1 MVVVKNI
8 EPNSLGA
15 RAGFCI
21 GDRILRING
30 EAVRDLIDV
39 QVASAEDVI
48 CVEIER
54 GKDRYEAEIERQ
66 SGESLGLVFEDMRLR
81 SCNNK
86 CVFCFIHQMPKGMR
100 RSLYFED
107 DDFRL
112 SFLHGSYVTL
122 TNVRESDI
130 DRIIEQ
136 GLTPQYISVHATDP
150 ELRQV
155 MLGRTKA
162 TVDITERLRKLAAHG
177 IEMHTQ
183 VVLCPGWNDG
193 PHLARTVADLSAYYP
208 AVRSVAL
215 VPVGLT
221 DHRHRL
227 VALDPVTPAKAAEYA
242 DAAQAWGAQFK
253 ARFGERFVYAAD
265 EIFLLMG
272 RPLPEAS
279 YYDAFP
285 QLENGIGMSRSF
297 LDTWDEASKRLPG
310 RVAQAVRIGL
320 LTGRLAEPMLAP
332 LTARLNAIE
341 NVQID
346 LLPVDN
352 DFFGHG
358 ITVSGL
364 LTGRDMAARVR
375 DGVQRDLV
383 LLPPNCVNGE
393 GLTLDDRTV
402 PQLAEEVGVPLA
414 VGGYDLVESLEGF
427 WAERR
432 VGVKVQG
439 EGRQL
444 TELGYYIGREGREK

>member
-1 MVVVKNI
+1 MVVIKQI
-8 EPNSLGA
+8 EPDSLGA

-30 EAVRDLIDV
+30 EEVRDLIDV
-39 QVASAEDVI
+39 QVNSAEEVI

-54 GKDRYEAEIERQ
+54 DKERYEAEIVRQ

-81 SCNNK
+81 SCNNQ

-150 ELRQV
+150 ELRQI

-162 TVDITERLRKLAAHG
+162 TVDINERLRKLAANG

-183 VVLCPGWNDG
+183 VVLCPRWNDG
-193 PHLARTVADLSAYYP
+193 PHLERTVDDLSAYYP

-221 DHRHRL
+221 DHRRQL
-227 VALDPVTPAKAAEYA
+227 VQLDPVTPAKAAEYA
-242 DAAQAWGAQFK
+242 AAAEAWGSQFK

-265 EIFLLMG
+265 ELFLLTG
-272 RPLPEAS
+272 RPVPEAS

-285 QLENGIGMSRSF
+285 QLENGIGMVRSF
-297 LDTWDEASKRLPG
+297 LGTWDEASKRLPT
-310 RVAQAVRIGL
+310 RTTEAMRIGL
-320 LTGRLAEPMLAP
+320 LTGRLAERILVP
-332 LTARLNAIE
+332 LVARLNAIE

-352 DFFGHG
+352 DFFGRG

-375 DGVQRDLV
+375 DGIERDLV

-393 GLTLDDRTV
+393 GLTLDDMTV
-402 PQLAEEVGVPLA
+402 PQLAEETGVPLA
-414 VGGYDLVESLEGF
+414 VGGYDLVESLERL
-427 WAERR
+427 WTEQSVR
-432 VGVKVQG
+432 VQG

-444 TELGYYIGREGREK
+444 TELGYYIGREK

>member
-30 EAVRDLIDV
+30 EEVRDLIDV
-39 QVASAEDVI
+39 QVNSAEDVI

-54 GKDRYEAEIERQ
+54 GPDRYEAEIERQ
-66 SGESLGLVFEDMRLR
+66 SGEPLGLVFEDMRLR
-81 SCNNK
+81 SCNNQ

-162 TVDITERLRKLAAHG
+162 TVDITERLRKLAANG

-193 PHLARTVADLSAYYP
+193 PHLVRTVADLAAYYP

-221 DHRHRL
+221 DHRHQL
-227 VALDPVTPAKAAEYA
+227 VALEPVTPAKAAEYA
-242 DAAQAWGAQFK
+242 AAAEAWGLQFK

-297 LDTWDEASKRLPG
+297 LDTWDAASQRLPG

-320 LTGRLAEPMLAP
+320 LTGRLAEPILAP
-332 LTARLNAIE
+332 LMARLNAIE

-346 LLPVDN
+346 LLPIDN

-364 LTGRDMAARVR
+364 LTGRDMAARAR
-375 DGVQRDLV
+375 DGVQRDWV
-383 LLPPNCVNGE
+383 LLPPNCINGE

-414 VGGYDLVESLEGF
+414 VGGYDLVESLEGL
-427 WAERR
+427 WADQR
-432 VGVKVQG
+432 VKVQG

-444 TELGYYIGREGREK
+444 TELGYYIGRAK

>member
-1 MVVVKNI
+1 MVVVKQI
-8 EPNSLGA
+8 EPDSLGA
-15 RAGFCI
+15 RAGFRL

-30 EAVRDLIDV
+30 EEVRDLIDV
-39 QVASAEDVI
+39 QINSAEEVI
-48 CVEIER
+48 CIEIER
-54 GKDRYEAEIERQ
+54 DKELYEAEIERQ

-162 TVDITERLRKLAAHG
+162 TVDINERLRKLADNG

-193 PHLARTVADLSAYYP
+193 PHLERTVADLSTYYP

-221 DHRHRL
+221 DHRHKL
-227 VALDPVTPAKAAEYA
+227 VQLDPVTPAKATEYA
-242 DAAQAWGAQFK
+242 AAAKAWGLQFK
-253 ARFGERFVYAAD
+253 ARFGERFVYVAD
-265 EIFLLMG
+265 EIFLLVG

-285 QLENGIGMSRSF
+285 QLENGIGMVRSF
-297 LDTWDEASKRLPG
+297 LDTWDETSKRLPA
-310 RVAQAVRIGL
+310 RTAKAMRLGL
-320 LTGRLAEPMLAP
+320 LTGRLAERILVP
-332 LTARLNAIE
+332 LVDRLNVIE
-341 NVQID
+341 NLQVD

-352 DFFGHG
+352 DFFGRG

-364 LTGRDMAARVR
+364 LTGCDMAARVR
-375 DGVQRDLV
+375 DGIERDLV
-383 LLPPNCVNGE
+383 LLPPNCINGE
-393 GLTLDDRTV
+393 GLTLDDMTV
-402 PQLAEEVGVPLA
+402 QQLAEKAGVPLA
-414 VGGYDLVESLEGF
+414 VGGYDLVESLE
-427 WAERR
+427 R
-432 VGVKVQG
+432 VWTDQGVKVQG

-444 TELGYYIGREGREK
+444 TELGYYIGREK

>member
-1 MVVVKNI
+1 MVVVKQI
-8 EPNSLGA
+8 EPDSLGA

-30 EAVRDLIDV
+30 EEVRDLIDV
-39 QVASAEDVI
+39 QVSSAEEVV

-54 GKDRYEAEIERQ
+54 DKELYEAEIERQ

-150 ELRQV
+150 ALRQV

-162 TVDITERLRKLAAHG
+162 TVDINERLHKLAANG

-193 PHLARTVADLSAYYP
+193 PHLERTVADLSTYYP

-221 DHRHRL
+221 DHRHKL
-227 VALDPVTPAKAAEYA
+227 VRLDPVTPAKAAEYA
-242 DAAQAWGAQFK
+242 AAAEAWGLQFK

-265 EIFLLMG
+265 EIFLLTG
-272 RPLPEAS
+272 RPVPAAA

-285 QLENGIGMSRSF
+285 QLENGIGMVRSF
-297 LDTWDEASKRLPG
+297 LDTWEEASKRLPTYI
-310 RVAQAVRIGL
+310 AKAVRIGPADRPL
-320 LTGRLAEPMLAP
+320 GRANSRAP
-332 LTARLNAIE
+332 
-341 NVQID
+341 
-346 LLPVDN
+346 
-352 DFFGHG
+352 
-358 ITVSGL
+358 SG
-364 LTGRDMAARVR
+364 
-375 DGVQRDLV
+375 
-383 LLPPNCVNGE
+383 
-393 GLTLDDRTV
+393 
-402 PQLAEEVGVPLA
+402 
-414 VGGYDLVESLEGF
+414 
-427 WAERR
+427 
-432 VGVKVQG
+432 
-439 EGRQL
+439 
-444 TELGYYIGREGREK
+444 

>member
-1 MVVVKNI
+1 MVVVKQI
-8 EPNSLGA
+8 EPDSLGA

-30 EAVRDLIDV
+30 EEVRDLIDV
-39 QVASAEDVI
+39 QVSSAEEVVCI
-48 CVEIER
+48 EIER
-54 GKDRYEAEIERQ
+54 DKELYEAEIERQ

-150 ELRQV
+150 ELRQI

-162 TVDITERLRKLAAHG
+162 TVDINERLRKLADNG

-193 PHLARTVADLSAYYP
+193 PHLVRTVADLSTYYP

-221 DHRHRL
+221 DHRHKL
-227 VALDPVTPAKAAEYA
+227 VQLDPVTPAKAAEYV
-242 DAAQAWGAQFK
+242 AAAEAWGMQFK

-265 EIFLLMG
+265 EIFLLTG
-272 RPLPEAS
+272 RPVPEAS

-285 QLENGIGMSRSF
+285 QLENGIGMVRSF
-297 LDTWDEASKRLPG
+297 LDTWDEASERLPTYI
-310 RVAQAVRIGL
+310 AKAVRIGL
-320 LTGRLAEPMLAP
+320 LTGRLAERILAP
-332 LTARLNAIE
+332 LVARLNAIE

-375 DGVQRDLV
+375 DGIQRDLV

-393 GLTLDDRTV
+393 GLTLDDMTV
-402 PQLAEEVGVPLA
+402 PQLAEAAGVPLA
-414 VGGYDLVESLEGF
+414 VGGYDLIESLE
-427 WAERR
+427 R
-432 VGVKVQG
+432 VWTDQSVRVQG

-444 TELGYYIGREGREK
+444 TELGYYIGREK

>member
-1 MVVVKNI
+1 MVVVKQI
-8 EPNSLGA
+8 EPDSLGA

-39 QVASAEDVI
+39 QVNSAEEVI

-54 GKDRYEAEIERQ
+54 DKELYEAEIERQ

-150 ELRQV
+150 ELRQI

-162 TVDITERLRKLAAHG
+162 TVDINERLGKLAANG

-193 PHLARTVADLSAYYP
+193 PHLERTVTDLAAYYP

-221 DHRHRL
+221 DHRAKL
-227 VALDPVTPAKAAEYA
+227 VQLDPVTPAKAAEYA
-242 DAAQAWGAQFK
+242 ATAEAWGSQFK

-265 EIFLLMG
+265 EIFLLTG
-272 RPLPEAS
+272 RPVPEAL

-285 QLENGIGMSRSF
+285 QLENGIGMVRSF
-297 LDTWDEASKRLPG
+297 LDTWAEASKRLPA
-310 RVAQAVRIGL
+310 RTAEAMRIGL
-320 LTGRLAEPMLAP
+320 LTGRLAERILAP
-332 LTARLNAIE
+332 LVARLNAIE

-375 DGVQRDLV
+375 DGIQRDLV

-393 GLTLDDRTV
+393 GLTLDDMTV
-402 PQLAEEVGVPLA
+402 PQLAEAIGVPLA
-414 VGGYDLVESLEGF
+414 VGGYDLIESLE
-427 WAERR
+427 R
-432 VGVKVQG
+432 VWTDQNVKVQG

-444 TELGYYIGREGREK
+444 TELGYYIGRER

>member
-1 MVVVKNI
+1 MVVVKQI
-8 EPNSLGA
+8 EPDSLGA

-30 EAVRDLIDV
+30 EEVRDLIDV
-39 QVASAEDVI
+39 QVNSAEEVI

-54 GKDRYEAEIERQ
+54 DKELYEAEIERQ

-162 TVDITERLRKLAAHG
+162 TVDINERLGKLADNG

-183 VVLCPGWNDG
+183 VVVCPGWNDG
-193 PHLARTVADLSAYYP
+193 PHLERTVTDLAAYYP

-221 DHRHRL
+221 DHRAKL
-227 VALDPVTPAKAAEYA
+227 VQLDPVTPAKAVEYA
-242 DAAQAWGAQFK
+242 ATAEAWGSQFK

-265 EIFLLMG
+265 ELFLLTG

-285 QLENGIGMSRSF
+285 QLENGIGMVRSF
-297 LDTWDEASKRLPG
+297 LDTWAEASKRLPA
-310 RVAQAVRIGL
+310 RTAEAMRIGL
-320 LTGRLAEPMLAP
+320 LTGRLAERILSP
-332 LTARLNAIE
+332 LVAKLNAIE

-375 DGVQRDLV
+375 DGIQRDLV

-393 GLTLDDRTV
+393 GLTLDNMTV
-402 PQLAEEVGVPLA
+402 PQLAEEAGVPLA
-414 VGGYDLVESLEGF
+414 VGGYDLVESLE
-427 WAERR
+427 R
-432 VGVKVQG
+432 VWTDQNVKVQG

-444 TELGYYIGREGREK
+444 TELGYYIGRER

>member
-1 MVVVKNI
+1 MVIVKQI
-8 EPNSLGA
+8 EPDSLGA

-30 EAVRDLIDV
+30 EEVRDLIDV
-39 QVASAEDVI
+39 QVSSAEEVV

-54 GKDRYEAEIERQ
+54 DKELYEAEIERQ

-150 ELRQV
+150 ALRQV

-162 TVDITERLRKLAAHG
+162 TVDINERLHKLAANG

-193 PHLARTVADLSAYYP
+193 PHLDRTVADLSTYYP

-221 DHRHRL
+221 DHRHKL
-227 VALDPVTPAKAAEYA
+227 VRLDPVTPAKAAEYA
-242 DAAQAWGAQFK
+242 AAAEAWGMQFK

-265 EIFLLMG
+265 EIFLLTG
-272 RPLPEAS
+272 RPVPAAA

-285 QLENGIGMSRSF
+285 QLENGIGMVRSF
-297 LDTWDEASKRLPG
+297 LDTWEEASERLPV
-310 RVAQAVRIGL
+310 RTVEAMRIGL
-320 LTGRLAEPMLAP
+320 LTGRLAERILAP
-332 LTARLNAIE
+332 LVARLNAIE
-341 NVQID
+341 NVQVD

-375 DGVQRDLV
+375 DGIQRDLV

-393 GLTLDDRTV
+393 GLTLDDMTV

-414 VGGYDLVESLEGF
+414 VGGYDLVESLERV
-427 WAERR
+427 WADQR
-432 VGVKVQG
+432 VKVQG

-444 TELGYYIGREGREK
+444 TELGYYIGREK

>member
-1 MVVVKNI
+1 MVVVKQI
-8 EPNSLGA
+8 EPNSLGE
-15 RAGFCI
+15 RAGFCV

-30 EAVRDLIDV
+30 EEVRDLIDA
-39 QVASAEDVI
+39 QVGSAEEVI

-54 GKDRYEAEIERQ
+54 GRELYEAEIERR
-66 SGESLGLVFEDMRLR
+66 SGESLGLIFEDMRLR

-155 MLGRTKA
+155 MLGRTKE
-162 TVDITERLRKLAAHG
+162 TVDINERLRKLATNG

-193 PHLARTVADLSAYYP
+193 PHLERTVVDLSAYYP

-221 DHRHRL
+221 DHRHKL
-227 VALDPVTPAKAAEYA
+227 VQLDPVTPTKAAEYA
-242 DAAQAWGAQFK
+242 AAAEAWGLQFK
-253 ARFGERFVYAAD
+253 ARFGERFVYPAD
-265 EIFLLMG
+265 EIFLLTG

-285 QLENGIGMSRSF
+285 QLENGIGMVRSF
-297 LDTWDEASKRLPG
+297 LDTWDEASKRLPA
-310 RVAQAVRIGL
+310 RSAQAVRIGL
-320 LTGRLAEPMLAP
+320 LTGRLAERILVP
-332 LTARLNAIE
+332 LVARLNDIE
-341 NVQID
+341 NVKVD

-352 DFFGHG
+352 DFFGRG

-375 DGVQRDLV
+375 DGIQRDLV
-383 LLPPNCVNGE
+383 LLPPNCINGE
-393 GLTLDDRTV
+393 GLTLDDMTV
-402 PQLAEEVGVPLA
+402 PQLAEEAGVSLA
-414 VGGYDLVESLEGF
+414 VGGYDLVEALERF
-427 WAERR
+427 LDDRH
-432 VGVKVQG
+432 VKVQG

-444 TELGYYIGREGREK
+444 TELGYYIGREK

>member
-1 MVVVKNI
+1 MVVVKQI
-8 EPNSLGA
+8 EPDSLGA

-30 EAVRDLIDV
+30 EEVRDLIDV
-39 QVASAEDVI
+39 QVNSAEEVI

-54 GKDRYEAEIERQ
+54 DKELYEAEIERQ

-150 ELRQV
+150 ELRQI

-162 TVDITERLRKLAAHG
+162 TVDINERLGKLAANG

-193 PHLARTVADLSAYYP
+193 PHLERTVTDLAAYYP

-221 DHRHRL
+221 DHRAKL
-227 VALDPVTPAKAAEYA
+227 VQLDPVTPAKAAEYA
-242 DAAQAWGAQFK
+242 ATAEAWGSQFK

-265 EIFLLMG
+265 EIFLLTG
-272 RPLPEAS
+272 RPVPEAL

-285 QLENGIGMSRSF
+285 QLENGIGMVRSF
-297 LDTWDEASKRLPG
+297 LDTWAEASKRLPA
-310 RVAQAVRIGL
+310 RTAEAMRIGL
-320 LTGRLAEPMLAP
+320 LTGRLAERILSP
-332 LTARLNAIE
+332 LVAKLNAIE

-352 DFFGHG
+352 DFFGRG

-375 DGVQRDLV
+375 DGIQRDLV
-383 LLPPNCVNGE
+383 LLPPNCINGE
-393 GLTLDDRTV
+393 GLTLDDMTV
-402 PQLAEEVGVPLA
+402 PQLAEAIGVPLA
-414 VGGYDLVESLEGF
+414 VGGYDLIESLE
-427 WAERR
+427 R
-432 VGVKVQG
+432 VWTDQNVKVQG

-444 TELGYYIGREGREK
+444 TELGYYIGRER